1 MENNIEAPLVHQK
14 HHQTWQPM
22 LSPWQLARVLEGH
35 DNAMLSTD
43 INLEKV
49 EQKNS

>member
-14 HHQTWQPM
+14 HDQTWQPM
-22 LSPWQLARVLEGH
+22 LSPALEGH

-43 INLEKV
+43 ISLEKV